1 MLKGRPPV
9 RVEMRRRFWRQVGLG
24 ASTAVAAAAAG
35 VSEQTGGRWFVEAGG
50 MPPIKLAE
58 PSGLYLSFV
67 EREELGH
74 VLAQILL
81 IREIARRIGRRPS
94 TVSRELGRNT
104 PRYGAARGGRLRLDP
119 YRGPPAAAGG
129 AGRAGGPPE
138 ARAGRPKPAKLA
150 THGRLRDYVQDK
162 LDVPYR
168 WSPEQIAARL
178 RVEFPHDE
186 SMRVS
191 HETIYQSLYVQSRGA
206 LRRELTAAR
215 RTGRAIRKPRR
226 RGDARG
232 SRSIPAEL
240 LISQR
245 PPEIEDRAVPGH
257 WEGDLIL
264 GAANASA
271 VATLVERH
279 TRYVL
284 LGHLPGDHGA
294 PAVRDAI
301 AAVMTTL
308 PAHLRRSL
316 TWDQG
321 IEMALHADLKI
332 ATGIDVYF
340 CDPHSPWQRRSNEKT
355 NGLLR
360 QYLPKGSD
368 LSSHTAED
376 LTAIAAALNGR
387 PRKTLQWR
395 TPPKTPQGPPPA
407 ETLNDLLTSPPP
419 TPVATTA

>member
-9 RVEMRRRFWRQVGLG
+9 RREIRRRFWRQISLG
-24 ASTAVAAAAAG
+24 ASSAVAAAAAG
-35 VSEQTGGRWFVEAGG
+35 VSEETGGRWFVEAGG
-50 MPPIKLAE
+50 MAPIKLTE
-58 PSGLYLSFV
+58 PSGRYLSFI
-67 EREELGH
+67 EREEI
-74 VLAQILL
+74 AILL
-81 IREIARRIGRRPS
+81 GQKLSVREIARRIGRPAS

-104 PRYGAARGGRLRLDP
+104 PRYGPARGGRLRLDQ
-119 YRGPPAAAGG
+119 YRASSAQAV
-129 AGRAGGPPE
+129 AE
-138 ARAGRPKPAKLA
+138 ARARRPKPAKLA
-150 THGRLRDYVQDK
+150 VDGRLREYVQAK
-162 LDVPYR
+162 LDAPYR
-168 WSPEQIAARL
+168 WSPEQITARL
-178 RVEFPHDE
+178 RIEFPDDE

-206 LRRELTAAR
+206 LRRELTAAL

-232 SRSIPAEL
+232 GRQIPAEL

-301 AAVMTTL
+301 AALITTL

-321 IEMALHADLKI
+321 VEMALHADLKI
-332 ATGIDVYF
+332 ATGLDVYF
-340 CDPHSPWQRRSNEKT
+340 CDPHSPWQRGSNENT

-368 LSSHTAED
+368 LSSHTADD
-376 LTAIAAALNGR
+376 LAAIAAALNGR

-395 TPPKTPQGPPPA
+395 TPA

-419 TPVATTA
+419 TPVATTP

>member
-1 MLKGRPPV
+1 
-9 RVEMRRRFWRQVGLG
+9 MRRRFWLQVGLG

-35 VSEQTGGRWFVEAGG
+35 VSQETGGRWFVEAGG

-58 PSGLYLSFV
+58 PSGRYLSFL
-67 EREELGH
+67 EREEIA
-74 VLAQILL
+74 VLLAARLS
-81 IREIARRIGRRPS
+81 IREIARRIGRSAS

-104 PRYGAARGGRLRLDP
+104 PRYGAGARAGRLRLDQ
-119 YRGPPAAAGG
+119 YRASSAQAAAEV
-129 AGRAGGPPE
+129 RA
-138 ARAGRPKPAKLA
+138 RRPKPAKLA
-150 THGRLRDYVQDK
+150 VHGRLRDYVQGK
-162 LDVPYR
+162 LDAPYR
-168 WSPEQIAARL
+168 WSPEQITARV
-178 RVEFPHDE
+178 RIEFPDDE

-206 LRRELTAAR
+206 LRRELTAAL

-226 RGDARG
+226 RGEARG

-240 LISQR
+240 LISAR

-284 LGHLPGDHGA
+284 LGHLPDDHGA
-294 PAVRDAI
+294 PAVRDTI
-301 AAVMTTL
+301 AALISTL

-321 IEMALHADLKI
+321 VEMALHADLKI

-340 CDPHSPWQRRSNEKT
+340 CDPHSPWQRGSNENT

-368 LSSHTAED
+368 LSSHTPDD
-376 LTAIAAALNGR
+376 LAAIAAALNGR
-387 PRKTLQWR
+387 PRKTLHWR
-395 TPPKTPQGPPPA
+395 TPA
-407 ETLNDLLTSPPP
+407 ETLNALLTSPPP
-419 TPVATTA
+419 TPVATTP